1 MPKSL
6 LIVESPTKAKT
17 LERYLGKNFIVK
29 ASVGHVKDLPQN
41 KLGIDL
47 GKRFLPEY
55 RVIRGKK
62 KVIDELNKAAAKADA
77 IYLGPDPDREGEA
90 IAWHIAEEMEQDGKP
105 IHRVLF
111 YELTQKAIQQALE
124 HPSPLNKSLYE
135 AQQARRILDRLVG
148 YLISPLLWSKV
159 KRGLSAGR
167 VQSVA
172 LRLVCERESEIQ
184 AFDEEEYWTI
194 GVDLRPNEDKQSAKA
209 GNAFTAQLARCG
221 NKKCKISTGEEAQS
235 LVDAIQPLRFEV
247 VKVEQKTRRRT
258 PAPPFITSTLQQEAA
273 RKLRFPARRT
283 MGVAQ
288 RLYEGIELG
297 DEGAVGLI
305 TYMRT
310 DSTRLSQ
317 EAVAA
322 ARNYIG
328 EAWGKDYLPSKP
340 IAYKAKKGAQDAHEA
355 IRPTDV
361 NRTPDAVSRYL
372 SKEQLRLY
380 TLIWQRFVACQMT
393 PARIAQTTVDI
404 NAGEYMFR
412 ASGSVIEFTGFMS
425 VYVESQE
432 DEQNGE
438 KAEASL
444 PELHEGRILELIKL
458 DPKQHFTQPPAR
470 FSEAS
475 LIKEL
480 EELGIGRPSTYAA
493 IMSTILDR
501 EYVTLQKQRLHPTEL
516 GLMVNNLVVGN
527 FPKIVDVD
535 FTAKMENSL
544 DEVER
549 TEFPYLELLEEFYGQ
564 FEKSLKSAESN
575 MTNLKTEGWPTD
587 LNCPES
593 GHPLRIKWS
602 RHGPFLACSAYPECS
617 FTSDYERDEKGR
629 IQLRTDRT
637 TDEVCDKCGRPMVLK
652 SGRFGEFLAC
662 SGYPECKN
670 TRSVGIGIPCPREGC
685 DGQLVERVSKKG
697 RRFYGCSNYPECK
710 TLFWNQPVPKT
721 CPACGSPV
729 LLEKKSRG
737 GKVKWV
743 CPNSDCKFETD
754 DIFGSG
760 PKVKGET
767 G

>member
-1 MPKSL
+1 MSKSL

-62 KVIDELNKAAAKADA
+62 KVINELNKAAAKADA

-111 YELTQKAIQQALE
+111 YELTQKAIQQSLE

-194 GVDLRPNEDKQSAKA
+194 GVDLQPNEDKQSAQA
-209 GNAFTAQLARCG
+209 RNAFTAQLARCG

-404 NAGEYMFR
+404 NAGEYMLR

-444 PELHEGRILELIKL
+444 PELHEGQILELIKL

-587 LNCPES
+587 LKCPQS

-754 DIFGSG
+754 DISGSG